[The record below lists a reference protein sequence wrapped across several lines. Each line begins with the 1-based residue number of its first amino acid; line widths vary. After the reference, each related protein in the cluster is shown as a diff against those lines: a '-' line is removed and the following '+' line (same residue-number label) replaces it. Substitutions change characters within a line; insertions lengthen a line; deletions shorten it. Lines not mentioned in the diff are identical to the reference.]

1 MMTMDVFAKA
11 RRVLELE
18 AQAILDL
25 SAHLDDAFLQV
36 VDLILRCRGRVVL
49 TGMGKSGHIAGKIAA
64 TLASTGTPAFFLH
77 PAEAAHGDLGMTTS
91 EDVVL
96 AMSNSGESAEIL
108 ALLPSLKRKGV
119 PIVALSGR
127 ADSTLAREADYFI
140 FAGAKTEACP
150 HNLAP
155 TSSTTASLALG
166 DALAIVLLEARGFQ
180 PEDFALSHPG
190 GALGRRLLIRVQDLM
205 HQNQAL
211 PIVAPQT
218 SLRDTLLEISRKGLG
233 LAAILDGEQ
242 LCGIFTDGDLRRALD
257 KNIALD
263 TPIAE
268 VMTRAPRTI
277 LPQKL
282 ATEAVRKMESE
293 KILSLLVC
301 DENGHFV
308 GVLTMHDVLR
318 AGVI

>member
-1 MMTMDVFAKA
+1 MKTMDYFAKA

-25 SAHLDDAFLQV
+25 STHLDDAFLNV

-91 EDVVL
+91 DDVVL
-96 AMSNSGESAEIL
+96 ALSNSGESAEIL

-140 FAGAKTEACP
+140 FAGATAEACP

-205 HQNQAL
+205 HQDQAL

-233 LAAILDGEQ
+233 LAAILDGEV
-242 LCGIFTDGDLRRALD
+242 LCGVFTDGDLRRTLD
-257 KNIALD
+257 KNMALD
-263 TPIAE
+263 TPIEA
-268 VMTRAPRTI
+268 VMTRTPRTI

-301 DENGHFV
+301 DENGRFI
-308 GVLTMHDVLR
+308 GVLSMHDVLR